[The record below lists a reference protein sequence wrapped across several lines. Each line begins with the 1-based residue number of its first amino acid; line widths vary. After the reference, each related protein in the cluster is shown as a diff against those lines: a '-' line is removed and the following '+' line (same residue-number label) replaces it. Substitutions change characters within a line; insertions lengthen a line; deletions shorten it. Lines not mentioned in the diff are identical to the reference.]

1 MKTNK
6 TLLLKIILM
15 GILTLLMLI
24 PLALVMKQVDER
36 RHTLN
41 ESVDEV
47 SSNWGRSQNLAGPV
61 LSYSF
66 YRTVKNR
73 DGEPVEE
80 EQKVEICPET
90 LRYDIET
97 ETTTL
102 HRSLYD
108 IPVYRARVRIDGS
121 FPLPAEGSVPET
133 VRLSLGV
140 SDLRGLE
147 GNLPFTLGSLS
158 AAFTESENG
167 RIFHDVPVAR
177 LVADAKD
184 GLVPF
189 TAEMTLKGSQYL
201 QVKPYGALTEVSM
214 RGDCPSPS
222 FCGDF
227 LPSEREVGDQGFSAR
242 WVVSKVNRDR
252 PESTQFGVRMI
263 NGVSAYQ
270 QTTRSAKY
278 GILIILLVFIAGL
291 AVEWVTRKEI
301 NLVQY
306 VVIGLSLVLFYA
318 LLLSF
323 SEFMRFGT
331 AYLLAAG
338 LTVTALTGYFRGIL
352 RDRTGWL
359 LGALVALMYLVNY
372 VLLQMET
379 YALLTGTLILFA
391 LLCGIMYFTRNLTRS
406 DTQAI

>member
-1 MKTNK
+1 
-6 TLLLKIILM
+6 
-15 GILTLLMLI
+15 
-24 PLALVMKQVDER
+24 
-36 RHTLN
+36 
-41 ESVDEV
+41 
-47 SSNWGRSQNLAGPV
+47 
-61 LSYSF
+61 
-66 YRTVKNR
+66 
-73 DGEPVEE
+73 
-80 EQKVEICPET
+80 
-90 LRYDIET
+90 
-97 ETTTL
+97 
-102 HRSLYD
+102 
-108 IPVYRARVRIDGS
+108 
-121 FPLPAEGSVPET
+121 
-133 VRLSLGV
+133 
-140 SDLRGLE
+140 
-147 GNLPFTLGSLS
+147 
-158 AAFTESENG
+158 
-167 RIFHDVPVAR
+167 
-177 LVADAKD
+177 
-184 GLVPF
+184 
-189 TAEMTLKGSQYL
+189 
-201 QVKPYGALTEVSM
+201 M